1 MAYRFAALCEG
12 TVVECPEMR
21 LDVFCSPVDPRLKSA
36 EEPVVG
42 YRPMPKLLKNQN
54 AAVSHSPKVR

>member
-1 MAYRFAALCEG
+1 MAYRFAALSEG
-12 TVVECPEMR
+12 TVVECPEMP
-21 LDVFCSPVDPRLKSA
+21 LDVFCSPVDPRLKSV